1 MDFSDNR
8 EHESIREAIGRICAN
23 FGDDY
28 WLQRDREG
36 GFPHE
41 LYNALAAGGWLGI
54 CMPTEY
60 GGSGMGYL
68 AHLVAVLRDSRD
80 EFIVVAFDR
89 RGGET
94 QVFKRQEMLA
104 ATEEILGD
112 NGVRAQ
118 GSPDLLEVWNA
129 KPAQ

>member
-41 LYNALAAGGWLGI
+41 LYNACLLYTS
-54 CMPTEY
+54 P
-60 GGSGMGYL
+60 SP
-68 AHLVAVLRDSRD
+68 RD
-80 EFIVVAFDR
+80 
-89 RGGET
+89 
-94 QVFKRQEMLA
+94 
-104 ATEEILGD
+104 
-112 NGVRAQ
+112 
-118 GSPDLLEVWNA
+118 
-129 KPAQ
+129 

>member
-28 WLQRDREG
+28 WLQRDRDG

-41 LYNALAAGGWLGI
+41 LYNALADGGWLGI

-60 GGSGMGYL
+60 GGSRPG
-68 AHLVAVLRDSRD
+68 HHRSRGHD
-80 EFIVVAFDR
+80 AAPSRARAPGCRAPR
-89 RGGET
+89 RCT
-94 QVFKRQEMLA
+94 
-104 ATEEILGD
+104 
-112 NGVRAQ
+112 
-118 GSPDLLEVWNA
+118 
-129 KPAQ
+129 